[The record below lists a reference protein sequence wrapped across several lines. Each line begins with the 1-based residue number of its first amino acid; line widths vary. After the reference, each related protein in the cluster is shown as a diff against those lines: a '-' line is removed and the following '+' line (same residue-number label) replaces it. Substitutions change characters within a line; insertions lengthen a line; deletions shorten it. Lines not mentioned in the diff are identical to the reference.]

1 MSGQPAKPEPADPAA
16 SPAPAGLVVTVR
28 CLASL
33 AKYQPRTAAVP
44 LPGDVRNVAGLM
56 AALNLPQKAVTT
68 ILVNAAPADPETAL
82 AHGDAVTFL
91 PTLTGG

>member
-16 SPAPAGLVVTVR
+16 APAPAGPVVTVR

-33 AKYQPRTAAVP
+33 ARYQPRNAVFS

-56 AALNLPQKAVTT
+56 AALNLPASKVTT
-68 ILVNAAPADPETAL
+68 VLVNAAPADPETRL
-82 AHGDAVTFL
+82 SPGDAVTLL